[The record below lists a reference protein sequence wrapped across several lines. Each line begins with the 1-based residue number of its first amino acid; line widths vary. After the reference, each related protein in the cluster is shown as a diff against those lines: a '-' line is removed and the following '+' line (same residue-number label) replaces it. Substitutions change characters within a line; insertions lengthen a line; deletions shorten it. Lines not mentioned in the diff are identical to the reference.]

1 MTIVLI
7 VAKFRKPAHCDD
19 VQAEVLFVHT
29 FCHNDCYHDGSQA
42 NVSNWGALADD
53 KGPEGVV
60 DNVSEKT
67 KTRWK
72 EFRENI

>member
-19 VQAEVLFVHT
+19 GGRDVLFVHT

-42 NVSNWGALADD
+42 NVSNWGALADA
-53 KGPEGVV
+53 KGAEGVV
-60 DNVSEKT
+60 DNVSE
-67 KTRWK
+67 
-72 EFRENI
+72 